1 MAKLGIIA
9 QPAAITT
16 GTSVKTLV
24 QLVAPTNQKVVV
36 KEISIS
42 FNGVS
47 NTATPILVE
56 VVRQTSAGT
65 ITNTTTLRKSDPDN
79 QETIQSTCKDTATA
93 EPTDSGD
100 VPLQEYV
107 HPQTGFLWADDSN
120 PPKIMINGGG
130 RLGIRVTA
138 AASVSASVRIMAEE

>member
-9 QPAAITT
+9 QPAKIST
-16 GTSVKTLV
+16 GTAVKTLL
-24 QLVAPTNQKVVV
+24 QLTAPTNQKVAI

-42 FNGVS
+42 FDGVS

-65 ITNTTTLRKSDPDN
+65 ITNTTTLRKIDPDM
-79 QETIQSTCKDTATA
+79 QETIQTACKDTATA

-100 VPLQEYV
+100 VPMQELV
-107 HPQTGFLWADDSN
+107 HPQTGFLWQA
-120 PPKIMINGGG
+120 PFGGELMINGGG

-138 AASVSASVRIMAEE
+138 GTSVNASVRVVAEE